1 MRLDDFEFRVMK
13 LILEE
18 KLLPSRSKVLV
29 ALSGGVDSMALLNVL
44 LNLSERLNI
53 EIEAAH
59 FNHKIRSESDL
70 DERFVLQYCRQKGVP
85 LHIGRGDVP
94 QYCKKMKMGI
104 EEGARKLRYDFLNS
118 ILKEARCDFLALAH
132 NLDDLMET
140 MIHRIIRGTSP
151 LGMISMKLKQDRK
164 IRPLLYVR
172 REEIEEYVKRC
183 EIPFVQ
189 DLTNFDIKYTRNFIR
204 IKVIPLLRK
213 INPRVHEAFLS
224 LNLSTKMLAEH
235 TASQLEKRYK
245 DTIKILGNRIVFETG
260 NLSSFEIAEFI
271 KSAGSYWGVTVN
283 NSQLSSVF
291 KNLKSGSWKLKLGKN
306 VWLRKSLGFM
316 CVEKKTPFT
325 EKMILNREGIYEM
338 NLWKFAVSSSR
349 LSLHY
354 IVVPRNM
361 LENGLVLRTRRAGDR
376 IGGEKLKDLF
386 ISARIPEFFRDD
398 FPLLC
403 YRSEILWV
411 PYVYISNRHSYNELD
426 TVVINLLE
434 SPISC
439 ILKEE
444 RFERRKKF

>member
-1 MRLDDFEFRVMK
+1 MK

-260 NLSSFEIAEFI
+260 NLS
-271 KSAGSYWGVTVN
+271 
-283 NSQLSSVF
+283 
-291 KNLKSGSWKLKLGKN
+291 KLGKN

>member
-1 MRLDDFEFRVMK
+1 MN

-18 KLLPSRSKVLV
+18 NLLPSCSKVLV
-29 ALSGGVDSMALLNVL
+29 ALSGGVDSMALLNIL
-44 LNLSERLNI
+44 LSLSKRLNI

-70 DERFVLQYCRQKGVP
+70 DEKFVFQYCRQKGIP
-85 LHIGRGDVP
+85 LHIGREDVP

-118 ILKEARCDFLALAH
+118 ILKKAQCDFLALAH

-151 LGMISMKLKQDRK
+151 LGMISMRLKQDRK
-164 IRPLLYVR
+164 IRPLLYFR

-204 IKVIPLLRK
+204 IKIIPLLKK

-235 TASQLEKRYK
+235 TMSRLEERYR
-245 DTIKILGNRIVFETG
+245 DTIKIVGNRIVFEIG
-260 NLSSFEIAEFI
+260 NLSSFEISEFI
-271 KSAGSYWGVTVN
+271 KLAGSHWGVTVN
-283 NSQLSSVF
+283 NGQLSSVF
-291 KNLKSGSWKLKLGKN
+291 RNLKSGSWKLELGN
-306 VWLRKSLGFM
+306 DIWLRKSLGFV
-316 CVEKKTPFT
+316 CVEKKTSFT

-338 NLWKFAVSSSR
+338 NLWKFSVSSSQ
-349 LSLHY
+349 LSSHY
-354 IVVPRNM
+354 IIVPRNM
-361 LENGLVLRTRRAGDR
+361 LENGLELRTRHAGDR

-398 FPLLC
+398 FPILC
-403 YRSEILWV
+403 YKSEILWV
-411 PYVYISNRHSYNELD
+411 PYVYISKQLSNNKSG
-426 TVVINLLE
+426 TVVISLLE
-434 SPISC
+434 NPISC

-444 RFERRKKF
+444 HFERRKKF

>member
-1 MRLDDFEFRVMK
+1 
-13 LILEE
+13 
-18 KLLPSRSKVLV
+18 
-29 ALSGGVDSMALLNVL
+29 
-44 LNLSERLNI
+44 
-53 EIEAAH
+53 
-59 FNHKIRSESDL
+59 
-70 DERFVLQYCRQKGVP
+70 
-85 LHIGRGDVP
+85 
-94 QYCKKMKMGI
+94 
-104 EEGARKLRYDFLNS
+104 
-118 ILKEARCDFLALAH
+118 
-132 NLDDLMET
+132 
-140 MIHRIIRGTSP
+140 
-151 LGMISMKLKQDRK
+151 MKLKQDRK

-283 NSQLSSVF
+283 NNQLSSVF
-291 KNLKSGSWKLKLGKN
+291 KNLKSGSWKLELGKN

-411 PYVYISNRHSYNELD
+411 PYVYISNQHSYNELD